1 MIMDS
6 SLAHDKH
13 MMFLKHLEN
22 DEEEEEDEF
31 ENWNPNHWLMA
42 PEMPDVPELPPPIID
57 ELQTAI
63 TFEPLKKGC
72 KNRSYWI
79 QVPLYAI
86 HEDQRHKSILDNLTI
101 ALQGI
106 NTCGYIGVQQARVN
120 SYDCEPKL
128 YWMLYVKATVRKD
141 VLTAACILK
150 ALANSKLTNLEKGL
164 LVVGKQK
171 GRSPH
176 SQIRTLYN
184 RKKTVNIEESGAG
197 AAVEVE
203 NTDSSWKRK
212 YEDTINVEKRK
223 WARLEYD
230 LAKEITAKAARLST
244 ETGLSVHDCEQKIK
258 ADLLKDTGAVFITR
272 GEAAAKVFEKQTA
285 FADLSLQKNMT
296 AVITDFWRLQ
306 PEYDARRFDFHRLG
320 KATAA
325 EKAAFETAEAKH
337 IAQLETKHAPAPS

>member
-1 MIMDS
+1 
-6 SLAHDKH
+6 
-13 MMFLKHLEN
+13 MFLKALESSEEES
-22 DEEEEEDEF
+22 EEEEWEV
-31 ENWNPNHWLMA
+31 NPAHWSMA
-42 PEMPDVPELPPPIID
+42 PELPISKLPELPPPTID
-57 ELQTAI
+57 ELRTAI
-63 TFEPLKKGC
+63 NFEPLKKGC

-86 HEDQRHKSILDNLTI
+86 HDNERHESILDDLTV
-101 ALQGI
+101 ALQEI
-106 NTCGYIGVQQARVN
+106 NTCGYIGVQQARVS
-120 SYDCEPKL
+120 SYGCEPEL
-128 YWMLYVKATVRKD
+128 YWMLYVKTTIRKD

-150 ALANSKLTNLEKGL
+150 ALANSKLTNVEKGL

-176 SQIRTLYN
+176 SQMKTLYD
-184 RKKTVNIEESGAG
+184 RKESVGTAESRESSTG
-197 AAVEVE
+197 TAVEVE
-203 NTDSSWKRK
+203 NICTESGWKRR

-230 LAKEITAKAARLST
+230 IAKEIIAKVARLHT
-244 ETGLSVHDCEQKIK
+244 ETGLIVQDCEQKIK
-258 ADLLKDTGAVFITR
+258 ADLLQDTSAVFMTR
-272 GEAAAKVFEKQTA
+272 GAAAAKIFEKQTA

-306 PEYDARRFDFHRLG
+306 PEYDARRFDFDRLG